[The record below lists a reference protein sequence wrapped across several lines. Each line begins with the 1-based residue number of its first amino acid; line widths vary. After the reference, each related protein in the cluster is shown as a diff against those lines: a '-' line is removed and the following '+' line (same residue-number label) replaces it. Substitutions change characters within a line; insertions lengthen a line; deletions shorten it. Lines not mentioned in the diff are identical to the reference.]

1 MKKPSCVDSCDNTP
15 VEQAAGL
22 LGGATEPVA
31 PRVWDKPLACRE
43 GDRAGRATSA
53 EQAAGLLGES
63 FYHSLRYFN
72 PRTEITNKSR
82 NLPHWRQSGVTYFIT
97 FRLADSLPMEKPREI
112 DFLMTQA
119 DTEDS
124 STFMPKLEKW
134 LDPGHG
140 ECLRHFDGQRNDL
153 LAWVVMPNHVHVL
166 VKSLEGFAIDKVLH
180 TWKSST
186 AHEINKLL
194 GRSGQLWQTES
205 YDHIVRDPQSV
216 WSIANYIVTNPAKAR
231 YQTSFVASRVPNT

>member
-1 MKKPSCVDSCDNTP
+1 
-15 VEQAAGL
+15 
-22 LGGATEPVA
+22 
-31 PRVWDKPLACRE
+31 
-43 GDRAGRATSA
+43 
-53 EQAAGLLGES
+53 
-63 FYHSLRYFN
+63 
-72 PRTEITNKSR
+72 
-82 NLPHWRQSGVTYFIT
+82 
-97 FRLADSLPMEKPREI
+97 MEKRREI

-119 DTEDS
+119 VSEDS
-124 STFMPKLEKW
+124 STFMPKLEQW
-134 LDPGHG
+134 LDSGYG
-140 ECLRHFDGQRNDL
+140 ECLLRNPALAQIVAEYLRHFDGQRYDL

-180 TWKSST
+180 TWKSFT

-216 WSIANYIVTNPAKAR
+216 WSIANYIVTNPAKAG